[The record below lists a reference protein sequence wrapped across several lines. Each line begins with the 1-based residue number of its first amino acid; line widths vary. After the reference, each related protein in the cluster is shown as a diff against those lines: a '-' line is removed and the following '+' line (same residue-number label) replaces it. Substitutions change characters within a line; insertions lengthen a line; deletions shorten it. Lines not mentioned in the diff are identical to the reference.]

1 VRQAPPK
8 DPPMVKD
15 ILKEA
20 EDHMRKSLDVLE
32 QDLKGIRTGR
42 ASPALIERLPVP
54 YYGTPTPLE
63 QLATIA
69 APEPQLLTV
78 RPYDPGALKD
88 IERAIQ
94 SSELGLTPNN
104 DGKIIRLQIPRLTE
118 ERRNELVKIVH
129 KRVEETRV
137 AIRNVRRDAQDHMR
151 DFQKEKLISEDDLKR
166 GRDDLQKLTDK
177 IMEQVEAVGQR
188 KEHDIREV

>member
-1 VRQAPPK
+1 
-8 DPPMVKD
+8 MVKD

-69 APEPQLLTV
+69 APEAQLLTV

-88 IERAIQ
+88 IERAIL

-118 ERRNELVKIVH
+118 ERRTELVKIVH

-188 KEHDIREV
+188 KEQDIREV

>member
-1 VRQAPPK
+1 
-8 DPPMVKD
+8 MVKD
-15 ILKEA
+15 VLKEA
-20 EDHMRKSLDVLE
+20 EDHMRKSIDVLD

-63 QLATIA
+63 QLATIS
-69 APEPQLLTV
+69 APEPQMLMI
-78 RPYDPGALKD
+78 RPYDPGSLKD

-94 SSELGLTPNN
+94 ASDLGLTPNN

-118 ERRNELVKIVH
+118 ERRHELIKVVH
-129 KRVEETRV
+129 RRLEETRV
-137 AIRNVRRDAQDHMR
+137 SIRNVRRDAQDTLR
-151 DFQKEKLISEDDLKR
+151 DFQKEKMISEDDLKR

-177 IMEQVEAVGQR
+177 YMEQVEAVGKR
-188 KEHDIREV
+188 KEDEIREV